1 MNGAD
6 AIVNLAK
13 LPAARHDAVCMQC
26 HLEGN
31 AAIERTGKH
40 LYEYRPGDN
49 LSDYVRYYIL
59 ADSEGTA
66 LRASCVA
73 TYPEA
78 SVVVVPPEGWLTDIC
93 DMHSSM
99 TATRAAIRPVSGDF
113 RIIIAAID
121 WQSGSHHFETA
132 PM

>member
-1 MNGAD
+1 MPRSKE
-6 AIVNLAK
+6 LASTYTNTGPATIFQTMSGTTFWLTAK
-13 LPAARHDAVCMQC
+13 VRHFAQAALP
-26 HLEGN
+26 
-31 AAIERTGKH
+31 
-40 LYEYRPGDN
+40 
-49 LSDYVRYYIL
+49 
-59 ADSEGTA
+59 
-66 LRASCVA
+66 